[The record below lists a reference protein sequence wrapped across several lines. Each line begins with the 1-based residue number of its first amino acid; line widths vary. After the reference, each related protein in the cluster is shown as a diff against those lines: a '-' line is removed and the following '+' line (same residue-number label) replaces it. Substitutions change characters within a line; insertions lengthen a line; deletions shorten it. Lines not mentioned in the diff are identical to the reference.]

1 MSPITSPRSR
11 SSSGRSRFVPPLL
24 AVLVPV
30 LFFFLLPPLAKSGLW
45 DPYELNVADLARRV
59 ALNLHGASSLA
70 LSGADNSLPH
80 LNDLGRPQLPFTSIA
95 LGFKFFG
102 LHEWAGRAP
111 LALWGLLGVLATY
124 GFVARLVDRRAGV
137 YAAVALT
144 TMPLYFTQARIMLGD
159 IVAMAAYAFS
169 FGGLAVA
176 VFDGPRKSSA
186 RVRALWLLI
195 ALVGLASGYESRGVL
210 LGVASPLLAIG
221 LAWGVGWAARVRRAE
236 VIGDVVGALAL
247 FVGALLAVGAIA
259 SLSDVAAGTKSADLD
274 MWVGAIVKPPTKYPT
289 FDFYIGHLAEAL
301 APWSAFVPLRHGT
314 HVRFAAGERRGDVPA
329 REPRAG
335 GAARRRRRA
344 LHPPRVPGV
353 QDRGP
358 HRLHRAGGARRG
370 PAPSPCAITS
380 AAPTAAWRWPSGRWC
395 SSASSTTTSTSCRRR
410 STRCT
415 ACSCRPSRRPSRTS
429 RCCSGRSSSSA
440 SRLSPFSPGSSATAR
455 GSRSIRRA
463 TGTWCAACATRGT
476 ASSRSA
482 TSPMVAGASVAGLLV
497 WLGAKTHAKWLPTL
511 SQQVRD
517 GILNS
522 WWLTAFIPIVVIFGL
537 FFATDVW
544 LWAFGRA
551 RQLGLSSL
559 TRGFE
564 PFEELFGR
572 LTKSGSATGPGRKP
586 IDPEE
591 RLTAWLIVMPLMY
604 LAIPAIVFVGVT
616 RIAHTG
622 TSVIAAAAFALP
634 SGVAAFL
641 GLGILGDVLRGSRA
655 AGMAAFATVVG
666 FILCFSYFP
675 ALANQLSPKEVFES
689 YQKVARSGEQ
699 LALFGVG
706 SRTAAY
712 YIGGQ
717 PQEIRSSQEAFQ
729 WLMTPD
735 ANGARRYLAMK
746 TEELGRLNSLYR
758 ELPEHLNLP
767 VLDARSSQI
776 MLAAS
781 TLNPGEKNE
790 NPFAKMILS
799 APPVPQH
806 AIDVN
811 LEDKLEIIGFDILDE
826 RGFVQAIS
834 PGKKYRMRTYYKVL
848 APITTE
854 WESFIHIDGYKRRHN
869 GDHKLLDGKYPMA
882 LWQAGDLLADE
893 YEFTLE
899 PNFSPGNYTLY
910 FGLFLGDSRMKV
922 KTGPQDGENRING
935 GPIRVL

>member
-95 LGFKFFG
+95 LGFKLFG

-159 IVAMAAYAFS
+159 IVSMAAFAFA

-176 VFDGPRKSSA
+176 VFDGPRRSTT
-186 RVRALWLLI
+186 RIRTLWLLV

-236 VIGDVVGALAL
+236 IIGDVVGALAL
-247 FVGALLAVGAIA
+247 FAGALLAVGAIA

-301 APWSAFVPLRHGT
+301 APWSAFVPFAMGRMFFPPPVSGAETFRRESL
-314 HVRFAAGERRGDVPA
+314 VRVALLVAAGVVFT
-329 REPRAG
+329 
-335 GAARRRRRA
+335 
-344 LHPPRVPGV
+344 LHGYLAFKTADLIVFT
-353 QDRGP
+353 
-358 HRLHRAGGARRG
+358 G
-370 PAPSPCAITS
+370 PAVLAAVCAVALRDYERGAHGSVAVALGTVVLLGIFHHDFHELPEKVYQVYGLQLSTFPETFKDQALMLWTVVLIGFALVAFFTWVERDS
-380 AAPTAAWRWPSGRWC
+380 ARQPFDPRSYWNMVRGLRDAWDGLL
-395 SSASSTTTSTSCRRR
+395 ALGYF
-410 STRCT
+410 
-415 ACSCRPSRRPSRTS
+415 A
-429 RCCSGRSSSSA
+429 
-440 SRLSPFSPGSSATAR
+440 
-455 GSRSIRRA
+455 
-463 TGTWCAACATRGT
+463 
-476 ASSRSA
+476 
-482 TSPMVAGASVAGLLV
+482 MVAGASVAGLLV

-551 RQLGLSSL
+551 RQLGLASL

-572 LTKSGSATGPGRKP
+572 LMNSGSASGRKALGQ
-586 IDPEE
+586 EE

-616 RIAHTG
+616 KIAHTG

-641 GLGILGDVLRGSRA
+641 GLGILGDLLRGSRA

-666 FILCFSYFP
+666 FVLCFSYFP

-735 ANGARRYLAMK
+735 PNGARRYLAMK
-746 TEELGRLNSLYR
+746 SEELGRLNSLYR
-758 ELPEHLNLP
+758 ERPEHLNLP
-767 VLDARSSQI
+767 ILDARSSQI

-781 TLNPGEKNE
+781 SLNPGEKNE

-811 LEDKLEIIGFDILDE
+811 LEDKLEIIGFDLLDD

-869 GDHKLLDGKYPMA
+869 GDHKLLEGKYPMA

-899 PNFSPGNYTLY
+899 PNFSPGQYTLY

-922 KTGPQDGENRING
+922 KSGPQDGENRING